1 VIDRAILALKPA
13 PLTSVFSVSCAR
25 EIAVDVTSWLG
36 FVSVALFV
44 TFTPGPAVLM
54 AISNSLSVGP
64 RRAMVGSLGNAIG
77 LLAVSAATTAGLGAL
92 LSTSAQAFLV
102 VKLLGACYLIWL
114 GIKQWRQGARMSMVS
129 GDAAA
134 AAGAEVAGLSRQA
147 LFLRGV
153 MVALTNPKAILF
165 FTALFP
171 QFMNHPETALRD
183 FLVLTV
189 TFSSCAVLA
198 HAFYVLLARA
208 LRRGLASPSRVKLM
222 NRSFGACF
230 VALGVSLIGWRGRTQ

>member
-1 VIDRAILALKPA
+1 MDL
-13 PLTSVFSVSCAR
+13 S
-25 EIAVDVTSWLG
+25 SWLG

-64 RRAMVGSLGNAIG
+64 RRAMVGSIGNATG
-77 LLAVSAATTAGLGAL
+77 LLAVSAATTAGLGVL

-114 GIKQWRQGARMSMVS
+114 GIKQWRQGARMAVAA

-134 AAGAEVAGLSRQA
+134 AEVAGLSRRA

-183 FLVLTV
+183 FVVLTV
-189 TFSSCAVLA
+189 TFAACAVLA
-198 HAFYVLLARA
+198 HAFYVVLARA
-208 LRRGLASPSRVKLM
+208 LRRGLASPTRVKLM
-222 NRSFGACF
+222 NRTFGACF

>member
-1 VIDRAILALKPA
+1 
-13 PLTSVFSVSCAR
+13 
-25 EIAVDVTSWLG
+25 VDLSSWLG

-64 RRAMVGSLGNAIG
+64 RRAMVGSIGNATG
-77 LLAVSAATTAGLGAL
+77 LLAVSAATTAGLGVL

-114 GIKQWRQGARMSMVS
+114 GIKQWRQGARMSMAA

-134 AAGAEVAGLSRQA
+134 AAAEVAGLSRRA

-183 FLVLTV
+183 FVVLTV
-189 TFSSCAVLA
+189 TFAACAVLA
-198 HAFYVLLARA
+198 HAFYVVLARA
-208 LRRGLASPSRVKLM
+208 LRRGLASPTRVKLM
-222 NRSFGACF
+222 NRTFGACF

>member
-1 VIDRAILALKPA
+1 M
-13 PLTSVFSVSCAR
+13 
-25 EIAVDVTSWLG
+25 DVTSWLG

-77 LLAVSAATTAGLGAL
+77 LLAVSAATTAGLGA
-92 LSTSAQAFLV
+92 
-102 VKLLGACYLIWL
+102 
-114 GIKQWRQGARMSMVS
+114 RMSMAN

-134 AAGAEVAGLSRQA
+134 AEVAGLSRRA
-147 LFLRGV
+147 LFLRGI

-171 QFMNHPETALRD
+171 QFMNHPESALRD
-183 FLVLTV
+183 FVVLTV

-208 LRRGLASPSRVKLM
+208 LRRGLASPTRVKLM
-222 NRSFGACF
+222 NRTFGACF

>member
-1 VIDRAILALKPA
+1 M
-13 PLTSVFSVSCAR
+13 
-25 EIAVDVTSWLG
+25 DVTSWLG

-44 TFTPGPAVLM
+44 TFTPGPGVLM

-64 RRAMVGSLGNAIG
+64 RRAMVGSLGNATG
-77 LLAVSAATTAGLGAL
+77 LLAVSAATAVGLGVL
-92 LSTSAQAFLV
+92 LSTSSMAFLV

-114 GIKQWRQGARMSMVS
+114 GIKQWRQGARMSMAS

-134 AAGAEVAGLSRQA
+134 AEAAGLTRRA
-147 LFLRGV
+147 LFSRGV

-165 FTALFP
+165 FSALFP

-183 FLVLTV
+183 FVVLTL

-198 HAFYVLLARA
+198 HLFYVVLARA
-208 LRRGLASPSRVKLM
+208 LRRGLASPTRVRFM
-222 NRSFGACF
+222 NRTFGACF

>member
-1 VIDRAILALKPA
+1 MDL
-13 PLTSVFSVSCAR
+13 S
-25 EIAVDVTSWLG
+25 SWLG

-64 RRAMVGSLGNAIG
+64 RRAMVGSIGNATG
-77 LLAVSAATTAGLGAL
+77 LLAVSAATTAGLGVL

-114 GIKQWRQGARMSMVS
+114 GIKQWRQGARMSMAA

-134 AAGAEVAGLSRQA
+134 AAAEVAGLSRRA

-183 FLVLTV
+183 FVVLTV
-189 TFSSCAVLA
+189 TFAACAVLA
-198 HAFYVLLARA
+198 HAFYVVLARA
-208 LRRGLASPSRVKLM
+208 LRRGLASPTRVKLM
-222 NRSFGACF
+222 NRTFGACF

>member
-1 VIDRAILALKPA
+1 M
-13 PLTSVFSVSCAR
+13 
-25 EIAVDVTSWLG
+25 DVTSWLG

-64 RRAMVGSLGNAIG
+64 RRAMVGSIGNAIG
-77 LLAVSAATTAGLGAL
+77 LLAVSAATTAGLGVL
-92 LSTSAQAFLV
+92 LSTSAKAFLV
-102 VKLLGACYLIWL
+102 VKLLGACYLVWL
-114 GIKQWRQGARMSMVS
+114 GIKQWRQGSRMAVIAD
-129 GDAAA
+129 GDAA
-134 AAGAEVAGLSRQA
+134 ETAGLSRRA

-183 FLVLTV
+183 FVVLTV
-189 TFSSCAVLA
+189 TFSACAVLA
-198 HAFYVLLARA
+198 HAFYVVLARA
-208 LRRGLASPSRVKLM
+208 LRRGLASPTRVKLM
-222 NRSFGACF
+222 NRTFGACF

>member
-1 VIDRAILALKPA
+1 MD
-13 PLTSVFSVSCAR
+13 VS
-25 EIAVDVTSWLG
+25 SWWG

-64 RRAMVGSLGNAIG
+64 RRAMVGSLGNAVG
-77 LLAVSAATTAGLGAL
+77 LLAVSAATTAGLGVL
-92 LSTSAQAFLV
+92 LSTSAKAFLV
-102 VKLLGACYLIWL
+102 VKLLGACYLVWL
-114 GIKQWRQGARMSMVS
+114 GIKQWRQGERMAGKSALA

-134 AAGAEVAGLSRQA
+134 SAAEAAAAEVAGLPPRA

-165 FTALFP
+165 FAALFP
-171 QFMNHPETALRD
+171 QFMNHPESALRD
-183 FLVLTV
+183 FVVLTV
-189 TFSSCAVLA
+189 TFSACAVLA
-198 HAFYVLLARA
+198 HAFYVVLARA
-208 LRRGLASPSRVKLM
+208 LRRGLASPRRVKLM
-222 NRSFGACF
+222 NRTFGACF

>member
-1 VIDRAILALKPA
+1 M
-13 PLTSVFSVSCAR
+13 
-25 EIAVDVTSWLG
+25 DVTAWLG

-64 RRAMVGSLGNAIG
+64 KRAMVGSLGNAVG
-77 LLAVSAATTAGLGAL
+77 LLAVSAATTAGLGVL
-92 LSTSAQAFLV
+92 LSTSARAFLV

-114 GIKQWRQGARMSMVS
+114 GIKQWRQGERMASLAE

-134 AAGAEVAGLSRQA
+134 TAGLTGRA
-147 LFLRGV
+147 LFLRGI

-171 QFMNHPETALRD
+171 QFMNHADTALRD
-183 FLVLTV
+183 FVVLTV
-189 TFSSCAVLA
+189 TFSACAVLA
-198 HAFYVLLARA
+198 HGFYVVLARA
-208 LRRGLASPSRVKLM
+208 LRRGLASPRRVKAM
-222 NRSFGACF
+222 NRTFGACF

>member
-1 VIDRAILALKPA
+1 VRWEF
-13 PLTSVFSVSCAR
+13 V
-25 EIAVDVTSWLG
+25 VDVTAWLG

-77 LLAVSAATTAGLGAL
+77 LLAVSAATTAGLGVL

-114 GIKQWRQGARMSMVS
+114 GIKQWRQGERMASIAD
-129 GDAAA
+129 GEAAA
-134 AAGAEVAGLSRQA
+134 AETAGLSRRA
-147 LFLRGV
+147 LFLRGIL
-153 MVALTNPKAILF
+153 VALTNPKAILF

-171 QFMNHPETALRD
+171 QFMNHPETAMRD
-183 FLVLTV
+183 FVVLTV
-189 TFSSCAVLA
+189 TFSLCAVLA
-198 HAFYVLLARA
+198 HGFYVVLARA
-208 LRRGLASPSRVKLM
+208 LRRGLASPRRVKVM

-230 VALGVSLIGWRGRTQ
+230 VALGVSLLGWRGRTQ

>member
-1 VIDRAILALKPA
+1 M
-13 PLTSVFSVSCAR
+13 
-25 EIAVDVTSWLG
+25 DVTSWLG

-77 LLAVSAATTAGLGAL
+77 LLAVSAATTAGLGVL

-102 VKLLGACYLIWL
+102 VKLMGACYLVWL
-114 GIKQWRQGARMSMVS
+114 GVKQWRQGARMSMAN

-134 AAGAEVAGLSRQA
+134 AEVAGLSRRA
-147 LFLRGV
+147 LFLRGI

-171 QFMNHPETALRD
+171 QFMNHPESALRD
-183 FLVLTV
+183 FVVLTV

-198 HAFYVLLARA
+198 PAFYVLLARA
-208 LRRGLASPSRVKLM
+208 LRRGLASPTRVKLM
-222 NRSFGACF
+222 NRTFGACF